1 MQRPWAWAL
10 VPIGLLLACGARAPG
25 QRTEAA
31 AGGKPAGPVGAVK
44 SGPALKPT
52 PGPSLAATP
61 RPTPAPTPSPT
72 PMATPAPTPVA
83 TPAPAP
89 SVAPAAKRKIGEK
102 RSTLA
107 VKVEEPLAVAVAD
120 LDGDGRAEIVVL
132 GARELVVF
140 ALEAGAL
147 SERAR
152 VRLDE
157 PPASIRSRSR
167 TGALLVTALD
177 GEPGVSILARTSDGA
192 SGARFAWKAAEKAA
206 GTLVPGTLVKR
217 GPLTYYPLAAVGAP
231 GKRRVAVTDL
241 TPGRDSFEAKHVFF
255 LPADANPESPAALPE
270 ELYALE
276 ASTVGA
282 TVFWGAVDLAG
293 TLLIYKGQLDKADGK
308 LGNVG
313 YAFEI
318 VDLDGDGA
326 PEVVTS
332 DAAPPGGPDQVVIRR
347 MRGAT
352 PAGSIARF
360 SSKLGIVSI
369 SSGDP
374 EGDGVLAVF
383 ALARRNGKA
392 ELMVIE

>member
-10 VPIGLLLACGARAPG
+10 VPIGLMVACGARAPG
-25 QRTEAA
+25 ERTAA
-31 AGGKPAGPVGAVK
+31 AAPGGGQPAGAVKAGPVV
-44 SGPALKPT
+44 KPT

-61 RPTPAPTPSPT
+61 RPTPAPSVSPSPT
-72 PMATPAPTPVA
+72 PVPTPVPTPAPSAV
-83 TPAPAP
+83 PA
-89 SVAPAAKRKIGEK
+89 VKRKIGEK

-107 VKVEEPLAVAVAD
+107 VKVEDPLAVAVAD
-120 LDGDGRAEIVVL
+120 LDGDGRDEIVVL

-157 PPASIRSRSR
+157 PPAPIRSRSR

-192 SGARFAWKAAEKAA
+192 SGARFAWKAAEKTA

-276 ASTVGA
+276 ARTIGA
-282 TVFWGAVDLAG
+282 TVFWGAVDVTG

-318 VDLDGDGA
+318 VDLDGDGV
-326 PEVVTS
+326 PEVVTT
-332 DAAPPGGPDQVVIRR
+332 DAVAPGGPDQIIIRR

-352 PAGSIARF
+352 PAGSVARF

-374 EGDGVLAVF
+374 EADGVPAVF